1 MTPDKRD
8 DERKPETRKT
18 KPEPGKIPPSRGAGG
33 TASSLQPGGTLPGGG
48 PGASQGSL
56 GTGGG
61 STGGSDSGAVKRGG
75 R

>member
-1 MTPDKRD
+1 MPNNQ
-8 DERKPETRKT
+8 KPKSSPKLST
-18 KPEPGKIPPSRGAGG
+18 GGPSGLS
-33 TASSLQPGGTLPGGG
+33 TSLQPGGTLPGGG

-61 STGGSDSGAVKRGG
+61 QTAGKASGAVKRGG